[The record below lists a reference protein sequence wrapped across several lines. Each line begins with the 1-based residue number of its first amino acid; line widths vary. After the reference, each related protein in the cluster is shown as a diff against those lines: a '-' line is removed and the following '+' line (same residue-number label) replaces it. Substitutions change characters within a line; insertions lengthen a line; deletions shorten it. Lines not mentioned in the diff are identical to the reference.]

1 MIKRLTFLLLIF
13 IIVKSTFA
21 QGISR
26 PYQNIDIQEPVE
38 YIVGGIKISGVKYL
52 DEKALIKISG
62 LSKGDRIQIPGEEI
76 KKIIEKYWE
85 QGLFSDVEIKSEKTV
100 GDSIYLD
107 IYLQERPRIAEFS
120 IQGVK
125 KSEKKDIKEKLE
137 IKRGTQITDN
147 LLSKTKKT
155 IKDYFI
161 EKGYLNVEIETI
173 KNDAPNI
180 QNQIVLKLIVNK
192 NERVKIK
199 DIYIKGN
206 DAYSDWRLERKLKK
220 TKEKSLLNI
229 FSSSKY
235 IEDLYQEDK
244 DKLIDFYNKNG
255 YRDAKIINDSISVL
269 SKDRINL
276 YITLKEGSKY
286 YYGDI
291 EWIGNTIYSS
301 DQLSRVL
308 GISRGDVYDEALME
322 KRLFQAQDAVT
333 SLYLDKGYLFSNIQ
347 PVEVAVKNDSI
358 DYEMRIYEGKQAT
371 INEVIIEGNTK
382 TNEHVIRR
390 ELRTIPGDLF
400 SKQDIIRSVREL
412 SQLGFFD
419 PEQISPNPIP
429 NQADG
434 TVDIKYNLV
443 EKSTDQLEVSG
454 GWGAGMLVGTIGLR
468 FNNFASKDLFNPK
481 AWKPIPSGDGE
492 KLSLRAQSNGSY
504 YQSYNITFVEPWFG
518 GKRPNDFSVSLYHS
532 IRNNSRYFTQ
542 KSDQYLRITGA
553 SVGLGRRL
561 RWPDDFFLMY
571 NELSY
576 QRYNLKDWFGYF
588 IFDNGYSNNVS
599 FKTKFSRNSID
610 QPIYPRR
617 GSSFS
622 LSLQLTPPYS
632 LIKSDV
638 DYTSLSDQE
647 KYRWIEY
654 HKWKF
659 QSKWYKRLVGDL
671 VLYSRAEFGYL
682 GHYNDEIG
690 PSPFEG
696 FDVGGDGLTG
706 YNLYGRETIALRGYE
721 NYSLTPRI
729 NGNKSG
735 NVYDKFT
742 MELRFPFLLKPSA
755 TIFGLAFVEAG
766 NCWYDIESFSPYD
779 IKRSAGFGIRAFLPM
794 FGLLGVDWGYGFD
807 EIKGMPGVNGPQF
820 HFTIGQEF

>member
-1 MIKRLTFLLLIF
+1 LIF